1 MPIPPVPCKA
11 ILWLY
16 FRGASSTNLFFR
28 AIRSFSRPMKCG
40 LRSYGTMNFSSSMVT
55 DDESTVVLS
64 VPSSEYQ
71 QQKVCPWI
79 PLTTLQT
86 FVIRRT
92 PTMLLIAL
100 SYLVAHSS
108 RYALALVRPSPTKK
122 TLRTLPAE
130 RIRGEQMDFT
140 WNSTANGMVTDANSK
155 IYHGGGANVQCAIAN
170 KITLLET
177 IRKNVEDGE
186 LFH

>member
-1 MPIPPVPCKA
+1 
-11 ILWLY
+11 
-16 FRGASSTNLFFR
+16 
-28 AIRSFSRPMKCG
+28 
-40 LRSYGTMNFSSSMVT
+40 MVT
-55 DDESTVVLS
+55 DDESTVELS
-64 VPSSEYQ
+64 VPISEDQ
-71 QQKVCPWI
+71 HRTLCPWI

-92 PTMLLIAL
+92 PTILLIAL
-100 SYLVAHSS
+100 SYLIAHSS
-108 RYALALVRPSPTKK
+108 RCALAVVRPSPAKK

-130 RIRGEQMDFT
+130 RIRGKQMDIT

-170 KITLLET
+170 RITLLEI